1 MQDDMFFL
9 PFLFTV
15 VVQNATS
22 QSDSNNS
29 KNILPIVVL
38 HGIASNAEAMA
49 PFSDWLAEIYQR
61 PVYNIEV
68 GNGATT
74 SLRRPMQFQ
83 LELLC
88 DTIYSTKE
96 LENGFDFV
104 GMSQGGLLARGYV
117 EECNR
122 YPVRNLITL
131 VSPHGG
137 VFFPDIKMDFYTTLA
152 QLSISVSSYWRD
164 PNRLADYYNEC
175 WYLPELNN
183 EVHSTKAQEYRTKI
197 KALNNFVM
205 IWSPEDTTLNPPAS
219 GKFSFLSDNLTVIP
233 LQETE
238 LYREDWL
245 GLRYLA
251 ENKKLHMLETN
262 CSHVDHRNAE
272 CFNQLDPLL
281 RPFLGG

>member
-88 DTIYSTKE
+88 DTIYSAKE
-96 LENGFDFV
+96 SRAEPDYTRVTPWRRVLSRHQDGFLHDTGAAVYF
-104 GMSQGGLLARGYV
+104 GEQLLARPEPLGRLLQRV
-117 EECNR
+117 
-122 YPVRNLITL
+122 L
-131 VSPHGG
+131 V
-137 VFFPDIKMDFYTTLA
+137 LA
-152 QLSISVSSYWRD
+152 
-164 PNRLADYYNEC
+164 
-175 WYLPELNN
+175 
-183 EVHSTKAQEYRTKI
+183 RT
-197 KALNNFVM
+197 
-205 IWSPEDTTLNPPAS
+205 
-219 GKFSFLSDNLTVIP
+219 
-233 LQETE
+233 Q
-238 LYREDWL
+238 
-245 GLRYLA
+245 
-251 ENKKLHMLETN
+251 
-262 CSHVDHRNAE
+262 
-272 CFNQLDPLL
+272 Q
-281 RPFLGG
+281 